1 MVTMAALAMAILAI
15 IIAIIAMTVSVFA
28 LVRASTP
35 LPARSET
42 LQGFNAPATD
52 KTKAA

>member
-1 MVTMAALAMAILAI
+1 MAALAMAILAI
-15 IIAIIAMTVSVFA
+15 IIAIIAMTVSIFA

-35 LPARSET
+35 LPARSEI
-42 LQGFNAPATD
+42 QGSNAPATE